1 MCMGEQTTHDGL
13 TVEKIET
20 AYEVLEVVREN
31 HRKESQSN
39 LAEIANEAHYLV
51 QQYEQNA
58 DWSQAYDLPEPG
70 NVLVDPEANPR
81 FGDGRVEV
89 SEVTHIPSHRY
100 EIEECH
106 NRSVARLNPTHPGD
120 APVVKARYV
129 EGSDKV
135 YAFPVT
141 RLSETWP

>member
-1 MCMGEQTTHDGL
+1 MARQTTADDL
-13 TVEKIET
+13 TAEQIKT
-20 AYEVLEVVREN
+20 AYEVLEAVREN
-31 HRKESQSN
+31 FQNDDLGN
-39 LAEIANEAHYLV
+39 LAEITNEAHYLV

-70 NVLVDPEANPR
+70 DVLVDPEANPR

-100 EIEECH
+100 ELEECH